1 MVRMGRADARTRTH
15 THARTH
21 THTHTQLRAMSPER
35 DTEDGPRLS
44 GILEEVADIE
54 VCTRVK

>member
-1 MVRMGRADARTRTH
+1 LVRMGRADARTRTH
-15 THARTH
+15 THA
-21 THTHTQLRAMSPER
+21 HTHTQLRAMSPER

>member
-1 MVRMGRADARTRTH
+1 
-15 THARTH
+15 
-21 THTHTQLRAMSPER
+21 MSPER